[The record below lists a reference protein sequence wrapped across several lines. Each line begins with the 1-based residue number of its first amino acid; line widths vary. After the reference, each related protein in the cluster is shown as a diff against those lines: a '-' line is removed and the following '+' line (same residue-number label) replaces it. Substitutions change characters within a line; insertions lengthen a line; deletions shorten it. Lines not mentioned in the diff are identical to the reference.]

1 VLGSFGGTDEGGR
14 KAYVN
19 CVEGGVGQS
28 HQDELTGGGLIHSVG
43 GWSEVKRLREQGKDY
58 VMSDERIPGGSEVME
73 QVLREALEGYEKRTL
88 LKRKGMDLKK
98 LMENVAGYF

>member
-1 VLGSFGGTDEGGR
+1 
-14 KAYVN
+14 
-19 CVEGGVGQS
+19 
-28 HQDELTGGGLIHSVG
+28 
-43 GWSEVKRLREQGKDY
+43 
-58 VMSDERIPGGSEVME
+58 MSDERIPGGSEIME